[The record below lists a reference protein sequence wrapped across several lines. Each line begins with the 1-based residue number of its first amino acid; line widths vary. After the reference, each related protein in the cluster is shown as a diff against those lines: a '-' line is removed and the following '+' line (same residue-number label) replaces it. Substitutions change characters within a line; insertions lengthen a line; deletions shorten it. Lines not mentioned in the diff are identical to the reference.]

1 MRAVV
6 DLLPKQDMTPK
17 MDVKDK
23 KRRGKKLSGIKI
35 NPQTIFH
42 WKTSQ
47 PGMRASMLS
56 AKSTTNATHAA
67 SSSREKRILVATRA
81 LVPKETYAR
90 SAKVMS
96 EPSTSRH
103 LASSFAV

>member
-42 WKTSQ
+42 
-47 PGMRASMLS
+47 
-56 AKSTTNATHAA
+56 
-67 SSSREKRILVATRA
+67 
-81 LVPKETYAR
+81 
-90 SAKVMS
+90 
-96 EPSTSRH
+96 
-103 LASSFAV
+103 